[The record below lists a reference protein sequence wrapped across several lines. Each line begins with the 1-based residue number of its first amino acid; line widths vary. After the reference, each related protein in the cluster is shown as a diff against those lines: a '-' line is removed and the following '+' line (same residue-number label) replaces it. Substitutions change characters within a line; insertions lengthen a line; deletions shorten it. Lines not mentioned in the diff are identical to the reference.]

1 MTSLNLEVK
10 QKKHL
15 QYLKDSLPLHY
26 LILNHMKNSK
36 TLIYDGSFNGFLTA
50 VFIAFEEKIEVA
62 DIQKNG
68 QTQNGLFSESETI
81 FTNVTKAK
89 RVWNGVR
96 SKSHNAISNIYFAFL
111 SEAEGIEPMLF
122 NYIKKLMAAS
132 TRKQLDFSDDT
143 VLYISQLA
151 RKVGREKHRMEA
163 FVRFQ
168 LTKDDIYFAN
178 IEPDFDVL
186 PLISKHFRNRYADQQ
201 WLIYDVKRNYGIYYN
216 LDNVELVSLDL
227 SEIHHNRTKKSK
239 VFVEGEYDYQELWN
253 NYFQSTNIKSRIN
266 RKLHTQHVP
275 KRYWKY
281 LSEKKE
287 AV

>member
-1 MTSLNLEVK
+1 
-10 QKKHL
+10 
-15 QYLKDSLPLHY
+15 
-26 LILNHMKNSK
+26 MKPST

-50 VFIAFEEKIEVA
+50 IFVAFDENINVS
-62 DIQKNG
+62 DIQKNSEV
-68 QTQNGLFSESETI
+68 QNGLFSETETV
-81 FTNVTKAK
+81 FTHVEKAK
-89 RVWNGVR
+89 RVWNGIR
-96 SKSHNAISNIYFAFL
+96 SKSHNAITNVYFAFL
-111 SEAEGIEPMLF
+111 SETEGVDLMLYS
-122 NYIKKLMAAS
+122 YIQKLMATKS
-132 TRKQLDFSDDT
+132 GKQLDYSDGI
-143 VLYISQLA
+143 VLHISQLA

-216 LDNVELVSLDL
+216 LDHVEMVSLNLTD
-227 SEIHHNRTKKSK
+227 IHHNKIRQSEAMK
-239 VFVEGEYDYQELWN
+239 ENEYDYQTLWN
-253 NYFQSTNIKSRIN
+253 DYFRSTHIKSRIN
-266 RKLHTQHVP
+266 PKLHRQHIP

-281 LSEKKE
+281 LSEKKQ